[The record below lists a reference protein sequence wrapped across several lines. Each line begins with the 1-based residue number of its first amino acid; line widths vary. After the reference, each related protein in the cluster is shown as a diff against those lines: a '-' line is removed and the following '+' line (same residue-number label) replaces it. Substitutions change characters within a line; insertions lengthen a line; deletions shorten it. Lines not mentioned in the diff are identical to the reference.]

1 MFFKRKHNKNNKELE
16 MEFIKNAFDSIGIY
30 SVEVLV

>member
-1 MFFKRKHNKNNKELE
+1 MFFKRKHNKNKELE
-16 MEFIKNAFDSIGIY
+16 MEFTKNAFDSIGIY